1 MTHSAS
7 PRRQRGFT
15 LVEIMVV
22 IVILGLLAGI
32 VVPNV
37 LGNVLEA
44 RITTTKSNAQA
55 VHNAVISFLR
65 KSTKGQI
72 ELEDLVTPDS
82 NGMSL
87 LERSQLRDAWDNEF
101 ELRKL
106 EGYMK
111 YEIISKGPDGIV
123 DNEDDIV
130 VPQRDEAR

>member
-1 MTHSAS
+1 MTHPAS

-37 LGNVLEA
+37 LSNVLEA
-44 RITTTKSNAQA
+44 RVTTTKSNAQA
-55 VHNAVISFLR
+55 IRNAVVSYLR
-65 KSTKGQI
+65 KANKDQI

-82 NGMSL
+82 SGNSL
-87 LERSQLRDAWDNEF
+87 LERSMLKDAWDNEF

-106 EGYMK
+106 EGYGK
-111 YEIISKGPDGIV
+111 YEVISKGPDGIV
-123 DNEDDIV
+123 DTEDDIV
-130 VPQRDEAR
+130 VPERSQN